1 MSAKAFIEI
10 EQTGSPIRRECSQRK
25 TLIGLGLNK
34 IGRVSWVPDTPA
46 TRSMIAK
53 VGHLLKINHDPSA
66 PKPAPAARL
75 YDEAADTALLT
86 KLAFAGQGVSTENY
100 SESERNQ
107 GKRPDFK
114 LLKDGKLTA
123 FCEMKSPRDDFI
135 FEEPPSGESAV
146 RKNLPFH
153 RKLGAHICDA
163 AVQLESVN
171 PDHTLPNIVA
181 FVNHAPDIARRDV
194 HATVAGLPAGDGKR
208 VFMLSQK
215 FQEKVLEAARKIDL
229 FLWLD
234 AETGRLQHVSVN
246 GAPHQKAALDLLGL
260 KDEGS

>member
-135 FEEPPSGESAV
+135 FEEPPSGEFAV

-208 VFMLSQK
+208 VFMAGG
-215 FQEKVLEAARKIDL
+215 E
-229 FLWLD
+229 
-234 AETGRLQHVSVN
+234 
-246 GAPHQKAALDLLGL
+246 
-260 KDEGS
+260 